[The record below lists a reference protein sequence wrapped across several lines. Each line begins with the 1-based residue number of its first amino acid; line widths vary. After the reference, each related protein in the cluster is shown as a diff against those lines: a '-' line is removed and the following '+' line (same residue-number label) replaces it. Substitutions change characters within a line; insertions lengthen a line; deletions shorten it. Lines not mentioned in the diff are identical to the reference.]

1 MAVSGPSRSRISGGV
16 NVRFREKQTLSPVFP
31 KLFGPMNGG
40 VRMNANNVNKW
51 LTLSANIGV
60 VIGLVLLIVEI
71 SQNTE
76 MMRAQINQ
84 SRTDTAM
91 SEQQAIFNSDYIPA
105 LLAKRDRGEP
115 YSDEEMI
122 RYTTIFRSGNRNQ
135 DNNLW
140 QYDQG
145 FLGENIPRSIRG
157 FARAVIGG
165 SEIGIKTWD
174 SQKYS
179 YTDEY
184 VAFVEEAIADLR

>member
-1 MAVSGPSRSRISGGV
+1 
-16 NVRFREKQTLSPVFP
+16 
-31 KLFGPMNGG
+31 MNTD
-40 VRMNANNVNKW
+40 NVNKW

-60 VIGLVLLIVEI
+60 VIGLVLLIIEI
-71 SQNTE
+71 GQNTE

-84 SRTDTAM
+84 SRTDTAI
-91 SEQQAIFNSDYIPA
+91 SEQQAVFNSDYIPA
-105 LLAKRDRGEP
+105 LIAKRDRGEP
-115 YSDEEMI
+115 FSEEEMS
-122 RYTTIFRSGNRNQ
+122 RYESYFRSGNRNQ

-140 QYDQG
+140 QYNRG
-145 FLGENIPRSIRG
+145 FLGENTTRSIRG

-165 SEIGIKTWD
+165 SRIGLTTWD